1 MDREA
6 KDERPFRRHVFF
18 VSGFDPRGPSPYY
31 ARFEK
36 GVPLAAE
43 RHGMSLELSPRARV
57 SNVVNRWTL
66 SAERADGQTETTYDF
81 LRWDDDIRRIWSGRK
96 APSLAAAAFFIVGDC
111 WRRGFIQ
118 ENFGIARALG
128 LAVMLP
134 PAALIVA
141 ALLSAVL
148 GFGAWWLAG
157 LLAGGLGEAAIIVQ
171 AAALAVVLGG
181 LFVIWRWLDQS
192 IGIWWLTRSFDF
204 VRETAYGRFS
214 RSEERSKAFV
224 DQILAAVKADEA
236 DEIVLSCH
244 SLGCLLLMRTVAD
257 ALRADPAIGSE
268 GPEVKVLF
276 LGQSIAG
283 YNAYDQDE
291 GFKDDVRLVL
301 STDRLQVF
309 DVTAGADPGTT
320 CRMDMQTRLEPPQSP
335 PRHIIERPAFH
346 KSHTPERYKAIKAD
360 HQAYHFQYL
369 EPTECGTEFD
379 WFELLTRPRPIVTTR
394 QEA

>member
-6 KDERPFRRHVFF
+6 QGEQPFRRHVFF
-18 VSGFDPRGPSPYY
+18 VSGFDPRGPAPYY
-31 ARFEK
+31 ARFEQ
-36 GVPLAAE
+36 GAAVAAA
-43 RHGMSLELSPRARV
+43 RHDMSLEVSPRERI
-57 SNVVNRWTL
+57 SKVVNRWSL
-66 SAERADGQTETTYDF
+66 KANRPDGKTEATYDF
-81 LRWDDDIRRIWSGRK
+81 LRWDDDIRKIWSGRK

-118 ENFGIARALG
+118 ENYGIARALG

-134 PAALIVA
+134 PAALILA
-141 ALLSAVL
+141 ALLSSVL
-148 GFGAWWLAG
+148 GVGAWSLAG
-157 LLAGGLGEAAIIVQ
+157 FLAGGLGGAAVVVQ

-181 LFVIWRWLDQS
+181 LFLIWRWLDQS

-214 RSEERSKAFV
+214 RSEERSKQFV
-224 DQILAAVKADEA
+224 DEILSVWRRREA

-244 SLGCLLLMRTVAD
+244 SLGCLLMMRTVART
-257 ALRADPAIGSE
+257 LRADPSFGVD
-268 GPEVKVLF
+268 GPLVKVLF

-283 YNAYDQDE
+283 YNCYNQDV

-320 CRMDMQTRLEPPQSP
+320 CRMDMLTRLDHPETPA
-335 PRHIIERPAFH
+335 RHVVERPAFH
-346 KSHTPERYKAIKAD
+346 KSFSSTRYKEIKGD

-369 EPTECGTEFD
+369 EPTETGAEFD